1 MWSAWS
7 RAEIRRLVL
16 VERRSQWQV
25 ARMFGVVR
33 DTVSRAVVLDV
44 PPRYV
49 RPPTV
54 SKLDPFREWICAQLA
69 ADPSISSLRLR
80 EMAIELGFQDGK
92 SIFDEYVRE
101 IRPRFVVPRT
111 FQRTIY
117 RPGELI
123 QCDLWEPRE
132 LIVVGHGQQ
141 RRGWVVTSEVCSS
154 HAIAGTLVFSKEAP
168 DILWGL
174 SRNLQRFRLSRK
186 LAFSLPISRED
197 AVDNV
202 VDVAVSDPL
211 GFSQHS
217 FFDEAQPLRYALAAK
232 VFSPRPDL

>member
-1 MWSAWS
+1 VWSAWS

-25 ARMFGVVR
+25 ARMFGVAR
-33 DTVSRAVVLDV
+33 DTVARDTVARAVVLDV
-44 PPRYV
+44 PPKYV

-54 SKLDPFREWICAQLA
+54 SKLDPFREWTCAQLA

-117 RPGELI
+117 RPGELV
-123 QCDLWEPRE
+123 QCDLAGGGRPTEPFAAFC
-132 LIVVGHGQQ
+132 GQLGV
-141 RRGWVVTSEVCSS
+141 GWVILQTPIRRPRGCLS
-154 HAIAGTLVFSKEAP
+154 AGTGS
-168 DILWGL
+168 
-174 SRNLQRFRLSRK
+174 
-186 LAFSLPISRED
+186 AFEL
-197 AVDNV
+197 
-202 VDVAVSDPL
+202 
-211 GFSQHS
+211 
-217 FFDEAQPLRYALAAK
+217 
-232 VFSPRPDL
+232 